1 MNYPKYIKRD
11 GYIGTFQYVDRGG
24 FPIYRF
30 PGGVTVAEDLEILTG
45 SNNKEDLLCELDL

>member
-1 MNYPKYIKRD
+1 MDYPKYIKRD

-30 PGGVTVAEDLEILTG
+30 PGGVTVAEDIEIVTG
-45 SNNKEDLLCELDL
+45 SNNKEDLLCE